1 MMKFA
6 VNHPWK
12 FEDYKI
18 AYAVGFMQMSMVV
31 IVEFVNFVALITNN
45 AVLDVVMNFLALV
58 VIAEFDDYF
67 YESSDFPEL
76 QDVITDP
83 KCEEFLIWQTTTS
96 YDAIHMIPEN
106 RLKKQ
111 PAEEGKVFTQK
122 EADLIEAKA
131 KEKQEEQDKEYAR
144 QLKILQLGKD
154 VDDDKES
161 KISQPRTPGLK
172 DPMSPVLIDA

>member
-76 QDVITDP
+76 
-83 KCEEFLIWQTTTS
+83 
-96 YDAIHMIPEN
+96 
-106 RLKKQ
+106 
-111 PAEEGKVFTQK
+111 
-122 EADLIEAKA
+122 
-131 KEKQEEQDKEYAR
+131 
-144 QLKILQLGKD
+144 
-154 VDDDKES
+154 
-161 KISQPRTPGLK
+161 
-172 DPMSPVLIDA
+172 